1 MEMKNNEQHA
11 IDTAVRQALENLEIP
26 YKADHW
32 QSMAEKLGA
41 FDAAETEFDENL
53 ASKLKNIEVPFNA
66 SNWADMSAR
75 LDDLDDSETAFDAF
89 IGQRLEGMRTSYQ
102 PNHWHLMADKVEQTF
117 SWRAKIVRYKVV
129 EVALVLLTLFTVG
142 NMIDLP
148 FDSDYTGDGSTGTKV
163 EGTTKA
169 KNGESKKTTP
179 TKAKENKSFY
189 NPTDWRN
196 RPVSPNNTKPEQNTN
211 GKPIVA
217 VDNVNGEVSS
227 NKVVAQTTTNRSE
240 NGVIDNIDSKN
251 IENQHSTIVKP
262 LSSGEFPTIIA
273 ENTKNTEGSVLDE
286 IPLKK
291 VNAIGK
297 VSDDIVSSQE
307 DALAMS
313 EVLDPMSVLKP
324 SLLNTSYYD
333 EKLVLPKQTEKKTKW
348 RLNIFGLPIVDK
360 VESYYLVNR
369 DMDTL
374 KQVLPNLGAGIAAG
388 YKKGRWEVETGLTY
402 LDKKYD
408 LPDVLVVS
416 GNLRTGYSKEKAL
429 NVRLSIV
436 SIPLSVNYTVK
447 ETRRLSLYARLGTA
461 LNTILKTK
469 EDKYNEAIIG
479 QNSVFTPQKPN
490 LDEYEPNV
498 YPKGILEK
506 DFFKNGKWI
515 NGGIKDNTY
524 LTANAG
530 IGIEY
535 RLTNKTDIY
544 IQPTYDY
551 HFSKRGIG
559 TLNDR
564 IHSFSV
570 QGGVKTKLK

>member
-1 MEMKNNEQHA
+1 MKNNEQHA

-148 FDSDYTGDGSTGTKV
+148 FDSDYTGDGSSTGTKV

-240 NGVIDNIDSKN
+240 NGVVDNIGSRN
-251 IENQHSTIVKP
+251 VENQYPTIVKP

-297 VSDDIVSSQE
+297 ISDGIVSSQE

-469 EDKYNEAIIG
+469 EDKYNEVTNA
-479 QNSVFTPQKPN
+479 QSTASAPQKPN

>member
-1 MEMKNNEQHA
+1 MKNNEQHA

-41 FDAAETEFDENL
+41 LDAAETEFDENL

-89 IGQRLEGMRTSYQ
+89 IGQRLEGMCTSYQ
-102 PNHWHLMADKVEQTF
+102 PNHWHLMADKIEQTF
-117 SWRAKIVRYKVV
+117 SWRAKIVRYKVI

-148 FDSDYTGDGSTGTKV
+148 FDSDYTGDGSSTGTKV
-163 EGTTKA
+163 EETTKA

-196 RPVSPNNTKPEQNTN
+196 RPASPNNTKPEQNTN

-251 IENQHSTIVKP
+251 IENQHSTIVKL

-273 ENTKNTEGSVLDE
+273 ENIKNTEGSVLNE

-297 VSDDIVSSQE
+297 ISDGIVSSQA
-307 DALAMS
+307 DALAMA
-313 EVLDPMSVLKP
+313 EALNPMSVLKP

-348 RLNIFGLPIVDK
+348 RLNIFGLPVVDK
-360 VESYYLVNR
+360 IESYYLVNR

-479 QNSVFTPQKPN
+479 QNSAFTPQKPN

>member
-41 FDAAETEFDENL
+41 LDAAETEFDENL
-53 ASKLKNIEVPFNA
+53 VSKLKNIEVPFNA

-102 PNHWHLMADKVEQTF
+102 PNHWHLMADKIEQTF

-148 FDSDYTGDGSTGTKV
+148 FDSDYTGNGSSTGTKV

-227 NKVVAQTTTNRSE
+227 NKVVAQTTMNRSGD
-240 NGVIDNIDSKN
+240 GVVDNIGIKN
-251 IENQHSTIVKP
+251 VENQHSAIVKP
-262 LSSGEFPTIIA
+262 ISLDGFPTIIA
-273 ENTKNTEGSVLDE
+273 ENTEGAILNE

-313 EVLDPMSVLKP
+313 EVLNPVNVLKP
-324 SLLNTSYYD
+324 SLLNTSFYD
-333 EKLVLPKQTEKKTKW
+333 EKIVFPKQAEKKTKW

-469 EDKYNEAIIG
+469 EDKYNEAITG
-479 QNSVFTPQKPN
+479 QNSAFTPQKPN

-498 YPKGILEK
+498 YPKGVLEK
-506 DFFKNGKWI
+506 GFLKDGKWI
-515 NGGIKDNTY
+515 NGGLKENTY

-530 IGIEY
+530 IGVEY
-535 RLTNKTDIY
+535 RLTKNTDIY
-544 IQPTYDY
+544 IQPTFDY